1 MRTLIHI
8 GQHKTGTTSIQHYL
22 KDNRVKLSQ
31 QGLYVAESIAGLDHP
46 SHYILNIYALAKDRL
61 STMKEAFLKSDQQ
74 NALDRIYKELPTEI
88 EKHYETAKEAGCT
101 DIIWSNEG
109 LYLLNSESEYEK
121 LISLFKNYT
130 NEIVCICCFRELESY
145 KRSYKRQLEKTGISS
160 CDDPDSY
167 RYTQDDSWLFDY
179 SKKRQLLS
187 SSFDNLIFINYTQ
200 ERMVER
206 FMQYIG
212 YPVGS
217 CSADIPRLNITPE

>member
-22 KDNRVKLSQ
+22 KDNRMKFLQ
-31 QGLYVAESIAGLDHP
+31 QGLYIAESIAGLDHP

-61 STMKEAFLKSDQQ
+61 SPMKEAFLKEDEQ
-74 NALDRIYKELPTEI
+74 NVLERIYKELPAEI
-88 EKHYETAKEAGCT
+88 EKHYKTAKAVGCT

-109 LYLLNSESEYEK
+109 LYLLNSEPEYTK
-121 LISLFKNYT
+121 LIKLFKKHSD
-130 NEIVCICCFRELESY
+130 EIVCICCFRELESY
-145 KRSYKRQLEKTGISS
+145 KRSYIGQLEKTGISS
-160 CDDPDSY
+160 CNDPDSY

-187 SSFDNLIFINYTQ
+187 KCFDNLIFINYTK

-206 FMQYIG
+206 FMKYIG
-212 YPVGS
+212 YPVDS
-217 CSADIPRLNITPE
+217 FNTDIPRLNITPK